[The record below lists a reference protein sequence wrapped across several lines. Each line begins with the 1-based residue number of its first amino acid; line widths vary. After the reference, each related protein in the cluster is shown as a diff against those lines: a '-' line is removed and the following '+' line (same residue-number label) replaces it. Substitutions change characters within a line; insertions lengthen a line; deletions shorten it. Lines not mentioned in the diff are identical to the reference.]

1 MMQIKL
7 GFTGN
12 QSVHRNVI
20 NKRRSQV
27 MDTQKLEQL
36 LNQIAAEHLHIDTL
50 ATRNSDRLDFH
61 EVSVWGL
68 KEALQAAFTAGQQSK
83 QTTQTN

>member
-1 MMQIKL
+1 MPTTTALFCTIADWKL
-7 GFTGN
+7 R
-12 QSVHRNVI
+12 V
-20 NKRRSQV
+20 
-27 MDTQKLEQL
+27 
-36 LNQIAAEHLHIDTL
+36 

-83 QTTQTN
+83 QMTQPN

>member
-1 MMQIKL
+1 
-7 GFTGN
+7 
-12 QSVHRNVI
+12 
-20 NKRRSQV
+20 
-27 MDTQKLEQL
+27 MDAKTLERL

-50 ATRNSDRLDFH
+50 ATRNGDRLDFH

-83 QTTQTN
+83 PTNQAT

>member
-1 MMQIKL
+1 MNAKQ
-7 GFTGN
+7 
-12 QSVHRNVI
+12 
-20 NKRRSQV
+20 
-27 MDTQKLEQL
+27 LERL

-50 ATRNSDRLDFH
+50 ATRNSGSLDFH

-83 QTTQTN
+83 QTNQST